1 MTGPKMGA
9 VVVDEGVVTA
19 AGRVAAVTRAKTGAV
34 AMDEGMGTSAG
45 GVAAV
50 T

>member
-1 MTGPKMGA
+1 M
-9 VVVDEGVVTA
+9 VTA

-34 AMDEGMGTSAG
+34 AVDEGVGTAAG